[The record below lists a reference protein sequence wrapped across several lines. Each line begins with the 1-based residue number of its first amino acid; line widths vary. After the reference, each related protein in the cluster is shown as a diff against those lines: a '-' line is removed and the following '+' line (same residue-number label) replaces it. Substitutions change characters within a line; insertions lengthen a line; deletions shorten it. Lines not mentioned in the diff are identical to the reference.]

1 MSVSLSA
8 CLKVWGK
15 NKPTSTVVVQ
25 KVFEM
30 SVAGDSPRKI
40 GLFFD
45 RSRRWA
51 RNILTNYSP
60 ESFSSIVIEKRDP
73 ERKTTEEEDEIIVK
87 KGREKFCAP
96 VRAVLAELNSH
107 IKKKI
112 KIACACKHVRNEKS
126 VSRNVNRHVD
136 GAVRNTLKSL
146 FALAMRPEQ
155 HV

>member
-1 MSVSLSA
+1 M
-8 CLKVWGK
+8 GK

-30 SVAGDSPRKI
+30 SVVGDSPRKI

-60 ESFSSIVIEKRDP
+60 ESFSPIVIKKRGP
-73 ERKTTEEEDEIIVK
+73 ERKTTKEEDEIIVK

-96 VRAVLAELNSH
+96 ARAVLVELNSP

-112 KIACACKHVRNEKS
+112 SRQTADRRLREGGVRTVKADMWMELC
-126 VSRNVNRHVD
+126 VTR
-136 GAVRNTLKSL
+136 
-146 FALAMRPEQ
+146 
-155 HV
+155 

>member
-1 MSVSLSA
+1 M
-8 CLKVWGK
+8 GK

-30 SVAGDSPRKI
+30 SVAGDSPMKI

-51 RNILTNYSP
+51 RNTLTNYSP
-60 ESFSSIVIEKRDP
+60 ESFSVIVIKKRGP

-96 VRAVLAELNSH
+96 VRAVLAELNSP

-112 KIACACKHVRNEKS
+112 TAAKPAKTKLRTVVFGKQGHE
-126 VSRNVNRHVD
+126 
-136 GAVRNTLKSL
+136 L
-146 FALAMRPEQ
+146 
-155 HV
+155 